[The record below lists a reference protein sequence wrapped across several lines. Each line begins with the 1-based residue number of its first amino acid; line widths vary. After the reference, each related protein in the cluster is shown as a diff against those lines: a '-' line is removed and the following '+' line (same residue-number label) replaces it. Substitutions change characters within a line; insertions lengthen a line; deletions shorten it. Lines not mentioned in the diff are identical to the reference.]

1 MSSTIENAVLV
12 ELEYG
17 EPANKVLR
25 VIRSYLSHRRAQEDL
40 ELLRELHPGKA
51 YDIQTV
57 EHIDN

>member
-1 MSSTIENAVLV
+1 MDENTILV

-25 VIRSYLSHRRAQEDL
+25 VVRSYLSERRAKEDL
-40 ELLRELHPGKA
+40 DLLRELNPGRA

-57 EHIDN
+57 EHIDS